1 MKRSLSL
8 FILMLAVLVSSALG
22 SGVYAGDLA
31 PNPTK
36 VPTTVPDS
44 DGDGI
49 PDTDDL
55 CPNRPGPRENRGC
68 PLVKEERPTATPAP
82 GGAIDTDGDGI
93 PDANDKCPTVGGT
106 AENGGCPLTNDPVP
120 APDSDG
126 DGKADAEDK
135 CPKVAGSGPDGCP
148 PFVPPALP
156 TDGCY
161 VTPNG
166 TFSVHVRNAPLA
178 AAPII
183 GSIPS
188 GKVYPAQG
196 YFIIG
201 TELWFLMADYEGN
214 IGDPGYASRSALL
227 ATACP
232 QLAEYED
239 ETGFEVLG
247 AIEMIERAGDADDKP
262 TEDVA
267 FYYNKIA
274 FSYAQTRDTLSLDF
288 NDMAL
293 EKLPTHH
300 DNDDGTTTVEY
311 CIYQEVKEAGVF
323 EEVCYEVEIPEG
335 CVLTTAEAGVYTV
348 ECEEE
353 PTVTINPLIEGLPKV
368 ELTIQRDDTGKATPK
383 LMQAAINGLP

>member
-1 MKRSLSL
+1 MKRSLS
-8 FILMLAVLVSSALG
+8 ILSLLLALLVSAVLA
-22 SGVYAGDLA
+22 SGVSAGNLA

-55 CPNRPGPRENRGC
+55 CPNKPGPRDNRGC
-68 PLVKEERPTATPAP
+68 PLAEERPTATPAP
-82 GGAIDTDGDGI
+82 SGAIDIDGDGI
-93 PDANDKCPTVGGT
+93 PDADDKCPTVAGT
-106 AENGGCPLTNDPVP
+106 RENGGCPP
-120 APDSDG
+120 ASNTTTDTDG
-126 DGKADAEDK
+126 DGTPDADDN
-135 CPKVAGSGPDGCP
+135 CPTVAGSGPDGCP
-148 PFVPPALP
+148 PFAAPALP

-166 TFSVHVRNAPLA
+166 TFNVNVRKAPVA
-178 AAPII
+178 AATVI
-183 GSIPS
+183 GSLTS
-188 GKVYPAQG
+188 GVVYPAKG

-201 TELWFLMADYEGN
+201 TDLWFLMGDYEGN
-214 IGDPGYASRSALL
+214 IGDAGYASRSTLL

-239 ETGFEVLG
+239 EASVELLG
-247 AIEMIERAGDADDKP
+247 TIEIDPRGADDRP
-262 TEDVA
+262 TEEVA
-267 FYYNKIA
+267 FYYNRIA
-274 FSYAQTRDTLSLDF
+274 FNYAKTALNLDFRDTEMD
-288 NDMAL
+288 AP
-293 EKLPTHH
+293 PTHR

-311 CIYQEVKEAGVF
+311 CISQEVKEAGVF

-353 PTVTINPLIEGLPKV
+353 PTVTINPLFDGLPSV
-368 ELTIQRDDTGKATPK
+368 ILSIQRDSEGKATPK
-383 LMQAAINGLP
+383 LMLAVAKGKF

>member
-1 MKRSLSL
+1 MKRSLSV
-8 FILMLAVLVSSALG
+8 FILMLAVLVSAALG

-55 CPNRPGPRENRGC
+55 CPNRPGPRDNRGC
-68 PLVKEERPTATPAP
+68 PLPQEERPTATPAP
-82 GGAIDTDGDGI
+82 GGPVDTDGDGI
-93 PDANDKCPTVGGT
+93 PDTDDKCPTVAGT
-106 AENGGCPLTNDPVP
+106 RENGGCPLSSAT
-120 APDSDG
+120 DSDG
-126 DGKADAEDK
+126 DGTPDSTDK
-135 CPKVAGSGPDGCP
+135 CPTVAGSGPDGCP
-148 PFVPPALP
+148 PFTAPALP
-156 TDGCY
+156 SEGCH

-166 TFSVHVRNAPLA
+166 TFNVHVRNAPLA
-178 AAPII
+178 AAAII
-183 GSIPS
+183 GSLTS

-201 TELWFLMADYEGN
+201 TDLWFLMADYDSNVGVA
-214 IGDPGYASRSALL
+214 GYASRSALL

-232 QLAEYED
+232 QLVIYED
-239 ETGFEVLG
+239 EASFELLG
-247 AIEMIERAGDADDKP
+247 AIEVVKGDADDRP
-262 TEDVA
+262 TEEVA
-267 FYYNKIA
+267 FYYNRIA
-274 FSYAQTRDTLSLDF
+274 FKYAKQALILDFRDTEMD
-288 NDMAL
+288 
-293 EKLPTHH
+293 EPPTHH

-311 CIYQEVKEAGVF
+311 CIYQEVKEVGVF

-353 PTVTINPLIEGLPKV
+353 PTVTLNPLIDGLPKV
-368 ELTIQRDDTGKATPK
+368 DLTIQRDDTGKATPK
-383 LMQAAINGLP
+383 LFLAVADGKH